1 MRILFTGGGSGGHF
15 FPIIAIVRAIK
26 DVAEEERILD
36 TQFFYI
42 GPETEGEDSLEK
54 EGVVVSHISAGKIR
68 KHATLYNIM
77 DFFKM
82 ATGVLRAFWKLFILM
97 PDVVFSKGGYGSFPT
112 LFVSRIYRLPVIIHE
127 SDIIPGRVN
136 QWSAKFASKIAVAFE
151 RTAEYF
157 PKDKTAVTGNPVR
170 KRLLGGNL
178 NEAKEEFKAFSGK
191 PVILVLGGSQGSQ
204 ILNNTVLSILKEFL
218 YKYEVIHQA
227 GTKNFEDAM
236 LQAKVILNNKFDDYH
251 LYPFL
256 NEGEMRNSFLLADI
270 VVSRAGAGA
279 IFEIAAWG
287 KPAILV
293 PLKNAA
299 QDHQRENAYEYG
311 RAGAA
316 VIIEEANLTPHLLL
330 HEIDTIL
337 ADKGRMEKMRAAAQR
352 FARIDGTEVIAREI
366 LKLGLH

>member
-1 MRILFTGGGSGGHF
+1 MRILFTGGGTGGHF

-42 GPETEGEDSLEK
+42 GPKTQGDDALEK
-54 EGVVVSHISAGKIR
+54 EGVVVAHILAGKIR
-68 KHATLYNIM
+68 RYSYLENIA
-77 DFFKM
+77 DFFKI
-82 ATGVLRAFWKLFILM
+82 AIGILQSFWKLFILM

-136 QWSAKFASKIAVAFE
+136 QWSAKFAKRIAVAFE
-151 RTAEYF
+151 RAAEYF
-157 PKDKTAVTGNPVR
+157 PKEKTAVTGNPVR
-170 KRLLGGNL
+170 KRLFGGNPS
-178 NEAKEEFKAFSGK
+178 EAKEEFKAFSGK
-191 PVILVLGGSQGSQ
+191 PVILVLGGSQGSET
-204 ILNNTVLSILKEFL
+204 LNNTILAVLKEL
-218 YKYEVIHQA
+218 VSRYEVIHQT
-227 GTKNFEDAM
+227 GTKKFEDTM
-236 LQAKVILNNKFDDYH
+236 LQAKIILNNRFDDYH
-251 LYPFL
+251 VYPFL
-256 NEGEMRNSFLLADI
+256 NEGELRNAYLLANVI
-270 VVSRAGAGA
+270 VSRAGAGA

-293 PLKNAA
+293 PLKDAA

-311 RAGAA
+311 KAGAA
-316 VIIEEANLTPHLLL
+316 VIVEEANLTPHLLL

-337 ADKGRMEKMRAAAQR
+337 ADKARMEKMKASAQR

-366 LKLGLH
+366 LKLGLN